1 MAHASQERYSALV
14 DAKLRATLVTRDNTI
29 FNNRYEGSPKAG
41 KVKIPVRDT
50 EVAVKAYDKA
60 NGVDADA
67 GTTTYLD
74 LDIDN
79 DEAVNEIIDGFDA
92 ASVPDGITAERLDS
106 AGYSMALSID
116 KKSIEALQG
125 AAGANISAT
134 KTACTASTAYKEALA
149 AKRTLS
155 RNGVPQA
162 GRWMI
167 VSPEYLE
174 ILMQD
179 DRFIK
184 QGDLSQQLVQTGAVG
199 QIAGF
204 AVYES
209 NNMDFENTA
218 RVASK
223 KTTTEFIC
231 GHPNWCHR
239 VMEWAVPA
247 STSAHPLC
255 RGARCT
261 ASRCPSPRPCTSSAS
276 RRKAMLYCTYDQ
288 YAAAGGTVPEAA
300 FGVLCSRASRMIDAA
315 TFGRAE
321 SHAAGCEACREALA
335 DACAQIVGLLAAASA
350 AGAVPGAASVSN
362 DGYSV
367 TFGSNASVTAAARQE
382 AYEIIRT
389 ALGSDPHDLLYR
401 GIL

>member
-60 NGVDADA
+60 NGVAADA

-92 ASVPDGITAERLDS
+92 TSVPDGITAERLDS

-116 KKSIEALQG
+116 KKSIAALEACGTLSSGG
-125 AAGANISAT
+125 ATVSAT
-134 KTACTASTAYKEALA
+134 KT
-149 AKRTLS
+149 
-155 RNGVPQA
+155 

-174 ILMQD
+174 LLMQD

-209 NNMDFENTA
+209 NNMDYESTT
-218 RVASK
+218 RVDSK

-239 VMEWAVPA
+239 VMEWQTPVHLQDLGGSGKYIGASAVQGRKVYGIKVSKPQTLYIKRIEA
-247 STSAHPLC
+247 ST
-255 RGARCT
+255 
-261 ASRCPSPRPCTSSAS
+261 
-276 RRKAMLYCTYDQ
+276 
-288 YAAAGGTVPEAA
+288 
-300 FGVLCSRASRMIDAA
+300 
-315 TFGRAE
+315 
-321 SHAAGCEACREALA
+321 
-335 DACAQIVGLLAAASA
+335 
-350 AGAVPGAASVSN
+350 
-362 DGYSV
+362 
-367 TFGSNASVTAAARQE
+367 
-382 AYEIIRT
+382 
-389 ALGSDPHDLLYR
+389 
-401 GIL
+401 